1 MFSSTNMSSQY
12 FNCTFILFS
21 VSKSSSRTSQNKG
34 LNRCHQ
40 KYQNQTQP
48 NQTNQPKNPKCIGS
62 TRCLSTKLLLFG
74 QSKSLGLFVSLSFLH
89 PDQYFQQCSAC
100 LCHMQLRAEIY
111 NYSYKYAA
119 RQRTYYFQMHITL
132 PKNALLTVYQL
143 PLCENTL

>member
-62 TRCLSTKLLLFG
+62 TQC
-74 QSKSLGLFVSLSFLH
+74 LSFLAQSCCFLAKANLLVCLF
-89 PDQYFQQCSAC
+89 PYRSYTQTSIFSSAVPACATCSC
-100 LCHMQLRAEIY
+100 V
-111 NYSYKYAA
+111 
-119 RQRTYYFQMHITL
+119 QRSIIT
-132 PKNALLTVYQL
+132 ATS
-143 PLCENTL
+143 TLQGREPIISKCI